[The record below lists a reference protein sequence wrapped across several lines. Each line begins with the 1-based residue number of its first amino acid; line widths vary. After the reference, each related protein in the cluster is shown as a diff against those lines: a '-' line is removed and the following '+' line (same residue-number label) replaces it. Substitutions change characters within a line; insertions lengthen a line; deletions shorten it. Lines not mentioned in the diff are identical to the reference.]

1 MYGTIKDGLITLPYL
16 KGKIYTLQGRCFLES
31 GLITEAETC
40 FNLAVKTMGYYFPKS
55 RIMIK
60 TKTAIMLKKLKKIL
74 TWFRP
79 CKVGILD
86 GIAADYV
93 DQFANC
99 LAQMFIIF
107 RVYISK
113 ANLIMFFYFYYIK
126 KSLVNRFGK
135 IKLLFFS

>member
-1 MYGTIKDGLITLPYL
+1 MHGTMEDGLITLPYF
-16 KGKIYTLQGRCFLES
+16 KVKIYTLQGRCFLES
-31 GLITEAETC
+31 GLIAEAETC
-40 FNLAVKTMGYYFPKS
+40 FNLAVKTMGYNFPKS

-60 TKTAIMLKKLKKIL
+60 VKTAIMLQKLKRML
-74 TWFRP
+74 TWLRP

-107 RVYISK
+107 RVTIFNSFIIRINII
-113 ANLIMFFYFYYIK
+113 NLLSHFID
-126 KSLVNRFGK
+126 
-135 IKLLFFS
+135 